1 VTLRR
6 TGVAVAIGTV
16 VLPILWPVALVIGI
30 VLLMRR
36 SMVAGIVT
44 LVLGALVLPAAGA
57 ALWSAFVIKPF
68 RTASESME
76 PELRLGERFVVLRL
90 DKSPSIGDIV
100 VFNPPT
106 RLEPGA
112 CVSSPPGGMCAA
124 SSGERADADFVM
136 RVVGLGGDRLA
147 MRRGR
152 VIRNREEERRMRLGT
167 CVTEACEF
175 PREIVVPDGHVFL
188 LGDNRGKSFDS
199 RFWGPVPEEWI
210 EGRYWFSYAGG

>member
-1 VTLRR
+1 
-6 TGVAVAIGTV
+6 
-16 VLPILWPVALVIGI
+16 
-30 VLLMRR
+30 
-36 SMVAGIVT
+36 
-44 LVLGALVLPAAGA
+44 
-57 ALWSAFVIKPF
+57 
-68 RTASESME
+68 
-76 PELRLGERFVVLRL
+76 
-90 DKSPSIGDIV
+90 
-100 VFNPPT
+100 
-106 RLEPGA
+106 
-112 CVSSPPGGMCAA
+112 
-124 SSGERADADFVM
+124 M

-199 RFWGPVPEEWI
+199 RFWGPVPVEWI